1 MELKSLT
8 LKDRFLFE
16 GFLKFRD
23 HRLCVYSFENIY
35 IWKALFDIGWQ
46 VIDECLCVFFR
57 DKSGCFLY
65 VPPLGRPV
73 SKEIL
78 NKAFTVMDGFNKN
91 REISRIENIEEEE
104 VGLYNLLGYLSSE
117 KFGEY
122 LCERDALVNLK
133 GNKYK
138 HKRALCNHF
147 VKNYKFEYTPYS
159 KDDKDEC
166 VGLYK
171 SWMAGRSL
179 KHDDA
184 VYKFMLEDALATLGA
199 ALADYD
205 EMRFKGNVV
214 KINGRIKGF
223 TFGFELNK
231 DIFCVLYE
239 IADLEIKGLSQFIF
253 REFCREAA
261 GHIYINIMDD
271 SGLPNLKEAK
281 LSYHP
286 VRVLKSYIAK
296 RRYAE

>member
-8 LKDRFLFE
+8 LKDRSLFE
-16 GFLKFRD
+16 GFLKSRD
-23 HRLCVYSFENIY
+23 HCLCVYSFENIY
-35 IWKALFDIGWQ
+35 IWKALFDISWQ

-73 SKEIL
+73 DKELL
-78 NKAFTVMDGFNKN
+78 NKVFTVMDGFNKN

-122 LCERDALVNLK
+122 LCERDALAELK

-138 HKRALCNHF
+138 HKRALCNYF
-147 VKNYKFEYTPYS
+147 TKNYVFKYS
-159 KDDKDEC
+159 AYSGEDRDGC
-166 VGLYK
+166 LGLYK
-171 SWMAGRSL
+171 SWMAERIL
-179 KHDDA
+179 KHDEA
-184 VYKFMLEDALATLGA
+184 VYKFMLKDSLSTLETALSN
-199 ALADYD
+199 YD
-205 EMRFKGNVV
+205 ELRFKGNVV
-214 KINGRIKGF
+214 KIDGRIKGF

-253 REFCREAA
+253 REFCR
-261 GHIYINIMDD
+261 GLSQYSYINIMDD

-286 VRVLKSYIAK
+286 LRAVRSYIIK
-296 RRYAE
+296 RRDA